1 MSCNHKL
8 EKCISDVSRSNFVT
22 KLQYKAETG
31 MDVRS
36 LRWINGFHPVKSFQN
51 VDTKTKRNLS
61 ISKTEFVRF
70 VIHTMIEI

>member
-1 MSCNHKL
+1 MLCNHKL
-8 EKCISDVSRSNFVT
+8 AKCIFDISRSSFVT

-31 MDVRS
+31 TDVRS
-36 LRWINGFHPVKSFQN
+36 LRWINGFHPVKSIQN